1 VLFKNRKTLNGELT
15 IMLYEI
21 NEKALRLESEGK
33 KIIRLN
39 LGDPDLATPN
49 EIIEA
54 AYAAMKA
61 GKTKYS
67 SSYGENPLR
76 EKLAQLHGVKAENV
90 VITPGSK
97 WGIFATMY
105 LMMKAGGNVI
115 IPTPYWTAYE
125 LIAQSLGAQTKLL
138 RTEMEN
144 EWKVDLDKL
153 ESLIDDNTRMI
164 ILNNPNNPTSKV
176 MDAQTLDG
184 IVDIANKKGIT
195 ILSDEVYGTISF
207 VKTKSILEY
216 DGDHTHI
223 LSNGFSKTFTMT
235 GWRLGYLI
243 ANKQLIDNI
252 TKLNQITI
260 NNVPVFIQAAGLKAL
275 EMQKQLATEIKEEY
289 RERAKMASKTLAKAG
304 LSFTKPEAPFYVFPK
319 RQGLDSEKFTLDLLD
334 KGVAVAP
341 GTAFGDYREHFRI
354 SLTAP
359 RDEIKIGLDKIGEA
373 LE

>member
-1 VLFKNRKTLNGELT
+1 V
-15 IMLYEI
+15 LYEI
-21 NEKALRLESEGK
+21 NEKAIRLENEGK

-54 AYAAMKA
+54 AYSSMKA

-67 SSYGENPLR
+67 SSYGESKLR
-76 EKLAQLHGVKAENV
+76 EKLAELHGVKVENV

-105 LMMKAGGNVI
+105 LIMKTGGNIV
-115 IPTPYWTAYE
+115 IPTPYWTAYD
-125 LIAQSLGAQTKLL
+125 LIAKSLGAQTKLL
-138 RTEMEN
+138 RTEMEDG
-144 EWKVDLDKL
+144 WKVDLDKL
-153 ESLIDDNTRMI
+153 EAIIDKDTRMI

-176 MDAQTLDG
+176 IDAETLDG
-184 IVDIANKKGIT
+184 IVEIANKKGVT

-223 LSNGFSKTFTMT
+223 LTTGFSKTFSMT
-235 GWRLGYLI
+235 GWRIGYII
-243 ANKQLIDNI
+243 ANKQLVDNI

-260 NNVPVFIQAAGLKAL
+260 NNVPVFIQEAALKGL
-275 EMQKQLATEIKEEY
+275 EMQKQLATKIKEEY
-289 RERAKMASKTLAKAG
+289 QERAKMASKTLAKAG
-304 LSFTKPEAPFYVFPK
+304 FSFTKPEAPFYVFPK
-319 RQGLDSEKFTLDLLD
+319 YSGLNSEKFTLDLLD

-341 GTAFGDYREHFRI
+341 GTAFGDYKEHFRI

-359 RDEIKIGLDKIGEA
+359 REEIKTALDIISEA
-373 LE
+373 IR

>member
-1 VLFKNRKTLNGELT
+1 
-15 IMLYEI
+15 MLYEI
-21 NEKALRLESEGK
+21 NEKAIRLESKGK

-67 SSYGENPLR
+67 SSFGESKLR
-76 EKLAQLHGVKAENV
+76 QKLAELHGVKVENV

-97 WGIFATMY
+97 WGVFATMY
-105 LMMKAGGNVI
+105 LMMKGGGNVI
-115 IPTPYWTAYE
+115 IPTPYWTAYD
-125 LIAQSLGAQTKLL
+125 LIAKSLGAQTKLL
-138 RTEMEN
+138 RTEMEDG
-144 EWKVDLDKL
+144 WKVDLGKL
-153 ESLIDDNTRMI
+153 EGMIDKDTRMI

-184 IVDIANKKGIT
+184 IVEIANKKGVT
-195 ILSDEVYGTISF
+195 IFSDEVYATISF

-223 LSNGFSKTFTMT
+223 LSNGFSKTFSMT
-235 GWRLGYLI
+235 GWRIGYII
-243 ANKQLIDNI
+243 ANKPLVDNI

-260 NNVPVFIQAAGLKAL
+260 NKVPVFIQEAALKAL
-275 EMQKQLATEIKEEY
+275 ELQKQLATNIKEEY
-289 RERAKMASKTLAKAG
+289 EERAKIASKTLAKVG
-304 LSFTKPEAPFYVFPK
+304 FSFTKPEAPFYVFPK
-319 RQGLDSEKFTLDLLD
+319 RPGLDSEKFTLDLLD
-334 KGVAVAP
+334 KGVAIAP
-341 GTAFGDYREHFRI
+341 GTSFGDYREHFRI
-354 SLTAP
+354 SLTVP
-359 RDEIKIGLDKIGEA
+359 REEIKTGLDIIGEA